1 MITITNKTKSYW
13 KIFLKKKNFF
23 YTELHKIQISKSLLK
38 HDEEASHKNLYV
50 YNPYKVYH
58 KWNVNKI
65 HIEQNTLILY
75 QMEYAYQVTN
85 LIEKKILFSFT

>member
-75 QMEYAYQVTN
+75 QMEHSYRVTN
-85 LIEKKILFSFT
+85 LSSDF